1 MMSERKHNDHGK
13 ILLLVTFLVI
23 QMLFITGCGYR
34 VTPGGEYIDNSVQT
48 VFVDTFG
55 NRTSEANIEN
65 SFRSAF
71 IGQLS
76 RGSRLKPVGSRET
89 ADAVFK
95 GRIESILT
103 TPLSYNRNNLAAEER
118 MTLTMELIL
127 EEKVTGKI
135 IWEDKG
141 FSATQDYPFNDI
153 ITRDRNRKAALIKL
167 LSDSAEKAYR
177 SMMSG
182 F

>member
-1 MMSERKHNDHGK
+1 MSKRKQDDHGK
-13 ILLLVTFLVI
+13 MLLLVSFLAI
-23 QMLFITGCGYR
+23 HMLFITGCGYR
-34 VTPGGEYIDNSVQT
+34 VTPGGEYIDSSVQT
-48 VFVDTFG
+48 VFVDNLG
-55 NRTSEANIEN
+55 NKTSEANIEN
-65 SFRSAF
+65 AFRSAF
-71 IGQLS
+71 IEQLT
-76 RGSRLKPVGSRET
+76 RGSRLKPVGNRET

-95 GRIESILT
+95 GRIDSILT
-103 TPLSYNRNNLAAEER
+103 TPLSYNKNNLAAEER

-127 EEKVTGKI
+127 EEKGTGKI
-135 IWEDKG
+135 IWDNKG

-153 ITRDRNRKAALIKL
+153 ITRDRNRRAALIKL